1 MPWILSVP
9 AEGRLLASLKTTMR
23 IATALA
29 TAALLGTGAAQAA
42 SPSATA
48 LAIAFYPKGMSQPD
62 VTRYRLLCNPASG
75 TVPHPALACRTLANL
90 AHPFAPTPPGT
101 FCTALAMGPEEV
113 IVTGRLRGS
122 PVSAHLRVQ
131 GGCEINRWRRVAN
144 VVPGFPNR

>member
-1 MPWILSVP
+1 MPWILSVA

-29 TAALLGTGAAQAA
+29 TGALLGTSAAQAA
-42 SPSATA
+42 SPPATA
-48 LAIAFYPKGMSQPD
+48 LAIAFYPKGMSQPE
-62 VTRYRLLCNPASG
+62 VTHYRLRCNPASG
-75 TVPHPALACRTLANL
+75 TVPHPALACRTLASL

-101 FCTALAMGPEEV
+101 FCTGLAMGPEEA

-122 PVSAHLRVQ
+122 PVYVHLRVQ
-131 GGCEINRWRRVAN
+131 GGCEINRWRSVEN